1 MAFDVYNKG
10 VRCTML
16 DLIWQNPIDMC
27 APLFLQVNESNALVW
42 FHIWFHDAWPFPKEE
57 SSRLSTG
64 ALIRQEELV
73 GERLKYTRLSGTG
86 PSTGWV
92 SLKVKDKP
100 TLGQKNAASFARG
113 GIFLWFVEG

>member
-1 MAFDVYNKG
+1 MYLVVGQNPLTSC
-10 VRCTML
+10 VRCCFCRS
-16 DLIWQNPIDMC
+16 I
-27 APLFLQVNESNALVW
+27 SNASVW
-42 FHIWFHDAWPFPKEE
+42 FHDGPFPKEE

-92 SLKVKDKP
+92 SLKVKDRP
-100 TLGQKNAASFARG
+100 TLGQKSTASFARG
-113 GIFLWFVEG
+113 GSWRYFLVIC